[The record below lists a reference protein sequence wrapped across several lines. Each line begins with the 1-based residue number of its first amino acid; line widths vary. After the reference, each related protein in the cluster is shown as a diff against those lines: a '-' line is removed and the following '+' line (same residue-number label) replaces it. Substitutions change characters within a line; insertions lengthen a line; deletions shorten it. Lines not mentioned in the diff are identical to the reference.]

1 MEKAYDLKALGER
14 LKSKGL
20 VQLENEAQD
29 IVKETFAWLKESA
42 AISVNPFD
50 DVAATLYPM
59 IETKIEEQVDK
70 IDGVIG
76 S

>member
-1 MEKAYDLKALGER
+1 MEKAYDLKALGEH
-14 LKSKGL
+14 LKAKGL
-20 VQLENEAQD
+20 VQAEDTVQE

-50 DVAATLYPM
+50 DMAATLYPM